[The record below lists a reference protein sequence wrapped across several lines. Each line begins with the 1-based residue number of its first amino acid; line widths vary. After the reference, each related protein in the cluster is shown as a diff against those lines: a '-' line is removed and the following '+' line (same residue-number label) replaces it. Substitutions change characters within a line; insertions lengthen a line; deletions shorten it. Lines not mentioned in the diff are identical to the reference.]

1 MDDQMTRSANR
12 ATDTARSALDDA
24 SGKIGESTEQ
34 MRDQAQRTAGD
45 TMEQAR
51 TMARDFG
58 GQARTM
64 ARDFGEQ
71 ARTMANSAAQALPP
85 RAREQAMAA
94 GDMIYRQTAWTGDYL
109 VRQVNENP
117 MTAVL
122 VAAGVGYML
131 AYMIHSRSA

>member
-1 MDDQMTRSANR
+1 
-12 ATDTARSALDDA
+12 
-24 SGKIGESTEQ
+24 
-34 MRDQAQRTAGD
+34 
-45 TMEQAR
+45 
-51 TMARDFG
+51 
-58 GQARTM
+58 M

-71 ARTMANSAAQALPP
+71 ARTVANSAAQALPP

-122 VAAGVGYML
+122 IAAAMGYTL
-131 AYMIHSRSA
+131 AYMIHSRSS